1 MDQSGFQNSMF
12 QTAAMGTEAIK
23 QVMPKVHDP
32 GLRNELDKQ
41 MNNYHNE
48 SNSIVSNMK
57 KHDEQPQQLPAF
69 SRAMSKMGIA
79 LDLAFDNSTGHI
91 AEMMIQGTNM
101 GIIKLNKSMNAAS
114 DITLETK
121 KMADEMLDREQKYI
135 DRLKRFL

>member
-1 MDQSGFQNSMF
+1 
-12 QTAAMGTEAIK
+12 
-23 QVMPKVHDP
+23 
-32 GLRNELDKQ
+32 
-41 MNNYHNE
+41 
-48 SNSIVSNMK
+48 MK

-114 DITLETK
+114 DITPETK